1 VSRLQ
6 MTRTQKPSIEENYRT
21 YLASNG
27 EPEDASSN
35 PLNLFDAT
43 NVEDKVWFSLA
54 QMHIAQKKEGL
65 YDKATR

>member
-43 NVEDKVWFSLA
+43 NAEDRAWFRLA
-54 QMHIAQKKEGL
+54 QMHMAQKKEGS

>member
-6 MTRTQKPSIEENYRT
+6 MTRTQKPSIEEKYRM

-35 PLNLFDAT
+35 PLNLFDAA
-43 NVEDKVWFSLA
+43 NVEDKAWFSLA
-54 QMHIAQKKEGL
+54 QMYMAQKKEGL